1 MSKKRKKRHRIKT
14 LGCLSILAVLAIIIL
29 IASGCR
35 YLTSYAQTLWESNV
49 SGVLTSAVMDYEP
62 TVRQYAREN
71 DIEPYTDIL
80 LAMMMQESKGIGSDP
95 MQSSEST
102 HNTVYEKEPGAIED
116 PDYSIMVGVRY
127 FSDALDLA
135 ECKGPEDLSR
145 LELAIQGYNFGNGYI
160 SWARER
166 NEGYTEENARIFS
179 NAMKA
184 ELGWDVYGDPEYA
197 NKVMRYYEQIQSN
210 ED

>member
-1 MSKKRKKRHRIKT
+1 MSKKRKKKHRIKT

-80 LAMMMQESKGIGSDP
+80 LAMMMQESKGMGNDP

-102 HNTVYEKEPGAIED
+102 HNTVYGKEPGAIED
-116 PDYSIMVGVRY
+116 PDYSIRVGVRY
-127 FSDALDLA
+127 FSDSLDLA
-135 ECKGPEDLSR
+135 ECKAPEDLSR

-166 NEGYTEENARIFS
+166 NEDYTEENAQIFS
-179 NAMKA
+179 NSMKA

-197 NKVMRYYEQIQSN
+197 KKVMRYYEQIQSN
-210 ED
+210 QD

>member
-1 MSKKRKKRHRIKT
+1 MSKKRKKKHRIKT

-80 LAMMMQESKGIGSDP
+80 LAMMMQESKGMGNDP
-95 MQSSEST
+95 MQSSENT

-127 FSDALDLA
+127 FSDSLDLA
-135 ECKGPEDLSR
+135 ECKAPEDLSR

-166 NEGYTEENARIFS
+166 NEDYTEENAQIFS
-179 NAMKA
+179 NSMKA

-197 NKVMRYYEQIQSN
+197 KKVMRYYEQIQSN
-210 ED
+210 QD